1 MSISDLSKILDKGE
15 KPMKNLSSIEI
26 DYKEGDAVS
35 VKNGVK
41 DPDFGTDISGWRGI
55 ADSIYENREGKIL
68 VEIHWDSITLKNLE
82 MSQLVECHKQGLCW
96 DMMVLGAEE
105 VRLSE
110 IRDGEEDVER
120 IKKKIQ
126 EKLSEIA

>member
-1 MSISDLSKILDKGE
+1 
-15 KPMKNLSSIEI
+15 
-26 DYKEGDAVS
+26 
-35 VKNGVK
+35 
-41 DPDFGTDISGWRGI
+41 
-55 ADSIYENREGKIL
+55 
-68 VEIHWDSITLKNLE
+68 
-82 MSQLVECHKQGLCW
+82 MSQLVECHKQGLYW